1 MRLKKLFIIVILAIL
16 FCTTYVCAVE
26 PQIMLEGEQIAKPN
40 ETKTLTIKIASET
53 EIGVVSGK
61 IEANENIVN
70 MNITGKNNWNLT
82 FNKDTGVFNIYK
94 AEGSK
99 SEEIINIEYTTANTE
114 GMGTITISNLKM
126 TTIEYETKDVA
137 NVVKEITIK
146 SNEEPTPNPDPDPN
160 PNPNPDPDPEDIDLI
175 NIKITKIPA
184 KTTYKEGEKFDK
196 TGMVVTAEYSDGT
209 NKEITNY
216 TFAPSEALKV
226 TDKKITI
233 SYTEGNITKT
243 VQQDIIVTSNL
254 KDDNTTEKNENEDNT
269 KNEGKLPQTGVKY
282 DIIFM
287 VMIVII
293 IGTVSYFGYKKY
305 KNI

>member
-1 MRLKKLFIIVILAIL
+1 MP
-16 FCTTYVCAVE
+16 T
-26 PQIMLEGEQIAKPN
+26 
-40 ETKTLTIKIASET
+40 
-53 EIGVVSGK
+53 
-61 IEANENIVN
+61 
-70 MNITGKNNWNLT
+70 
-82 FNKDTGVFNIYK
+82 
-94 AEGSK
+94 
-99 SEEIINIEYTTANTE
+99 
-114 GMGTITISNLKM
+114 TIS
-126 TTIEYETKDVA
+126 YV
-137 NVVKEITIK
+137 
-146 SNEEPTPNPDPDPN
+146 
-160 PNPNPDPDPEDIDLI
+160 
-175 NIKITKIPA
+175 
-184 KTTYKEGEKFDK
+184 EGEKFDK

-243 VQQDIIVTSNL
+243 VQQDITVISNL

-287 VMIVII
+287 VMIAII

>member
-146 SNEEPTPNPDPDPN
+146 SNEEPTPNPDPN
-160 PNPNPDPDPEDIDLI
+160 PNPDPEDIDLI
-175 NIKITKIPA
+175 NIKITKTPA

-243 VQQDIIVTSNL
+243 VQQDITVISNL

>member
-70 MNITGKNNWNLT
+70 MNVTGKNNWNLT

-146 SNEEPTPNPDPDPN
+146 SNEEPTPNPDPN
-160 PNPNPDPDPEDIDLI
+160 PNPDPEDIDLI

-243 VQQDIIVTSNL
+243 VQQDITVISNL